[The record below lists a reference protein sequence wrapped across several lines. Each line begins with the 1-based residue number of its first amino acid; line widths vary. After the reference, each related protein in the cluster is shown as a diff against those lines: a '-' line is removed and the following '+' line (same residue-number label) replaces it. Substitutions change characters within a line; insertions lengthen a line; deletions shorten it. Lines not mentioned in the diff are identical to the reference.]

1 MRRGKEGVMK
11 MRLVSG
17 LESAEPSG
25 SEDASLKTQVPS
37 GMATR
42 VGNKV
47 FLSITMPVVD
57 LLAASTGVD
66 LPGKGMT
73 LRGAVD

>member
-1 MRRGKEGVMK
+1 M
-11 MRLVSG
+11 
-17 LESAEPSG
+17 
-25 SEDASLKTQVPS
+25 
-37 GMATR
+37 

-57 LLAASTGVD
+57 LLTASAGMD

-73 LRGAVD
+73 LRGDVVWDAVAAP

>member
-1 MRRGKEGVMK
+1 M
-11 MRLVSG
+11 
-17 LESAEPSG
+17 
-25 SEDASLKTQVPS
+25 
-37 GMATR
+37 

-57 LLAASTGVD
+57 LLTASTGMD

-73 LRGAVD
+73 LRGDVA

>member
-1 MRRGKEGVMK
+1 M
-11 MRLVSG
+11 
-17 LESAEPSG
+17 
-25 SEDASLKTQVPS
+25 
-37 GMATR
+37 

-57 LLAASTGVD
+57 LLAASTGMD

-73 LRGAVD
+73 LRGDVA